1 MTAPM
6 TQATYVNGQGSQYY
20 ARLYT
25 SASQVVVAGGTNPVT
40 TADPEKLRRVLT
52 DAVDFWSSNLNASF
66 SGEPRGSD
74 ASN

>member
-25 SASQVVVAGGTNPVT
+25 SASQVGCWLA
-40 TADPEKLRRVLT
+40 ALIL
-52 DAVDFWSSNLNASF
+52 
-66 SGEPRGSD
+66 
-74 ASN
+74 